1 MPLRH
6 GFAHRFQMISKFTR
20 TVLLATAMIV
30 AVPATFASAQAAPY
44 DSHRHRET
52 LQHRQQ
58 AACGHIHSHK
68 ARNSCEARV
77 AHDWRHNRHH

>member
-6 GFAHRFQMISKFTR
+6 DFAHRFQMISKFTR

-30 AVPATFASAQAAPY
+30 AVPATFASAQAY
-44 DSHRHRET
+44 DGRQHRET
-52 LQHRQQ
+52 LQHRQH

-77 AHDWRHNRHH
+77 AHDWWRNRHHH

>member
-1 MPLRH
+1 
-6 GFAHRFQMISKFTR
+6 MISKFTR
-20 TVLLATAMIV
+20 TLLLAATVIV
-30 AVPATFASAQAAPY
+30 AVPATFAGAQAY
-44 DSHRHRET
+44 DGHQHRET

-77 AHDWRHNRHH
+77 AHDWRRDHHHH

>member
-6 GFAHRFQMISKFTR
+6 DFAHRHQMISKFTR
-20 TVLLATAMIV
+20 TLLLAATVIIA
-30 AVPATFASAQAAPY
+30 APATFASAQAAPY

-52 LQHRQQ
+52 LQHRQH

>member
-6 GFAHRFQMISKFTR
+6 DFADRHQMISKFTR
-20 TVLLATAMIV
+20 TLLLAATVIV
-30 AVPATFASAQAAPY
+30 AVPATFAGAQTY
-44 DSHRHRET
+44 DGRQDRET
-52 LQHRQQ
+52 LQHRQH

>member
-1 MPLRH
+1 
-6 GFAHRFQMISKFTR
+6 MISKFTR
-20 TVLLATAMIV
+20 ALLLASAVIV
-30 AVPATFASAQAAPY
+30 AVPATFASAQA
-44 DSHRHRET
+44 DDGRHHRET

-77 AHDWRHNRHH
+77 AHDWQRARHHH